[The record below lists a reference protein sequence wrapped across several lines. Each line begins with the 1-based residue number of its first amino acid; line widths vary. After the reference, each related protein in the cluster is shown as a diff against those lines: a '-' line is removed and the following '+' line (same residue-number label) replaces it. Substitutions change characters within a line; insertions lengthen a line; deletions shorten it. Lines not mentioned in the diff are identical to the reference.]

1 MQKLAVAAVNGHW
14 VKRSTRDEAPHSP
27 FCLVQVLTRR
37 LSKDWIYSLVVILL
51 PVIMNFSWIIIKRKR
66 VKAQH
71 TVCRRCREQLW
82 PLETLVYSRD
92 IKLMLN
98 QAVGYWKGEIRPLSL
113 WAKGYSKIVE
123 TSLRSK
129 RFRASSS
136 RTLGR
141 EQKKRND
148 GGGGGERRKRLP
160 ANPTILK
167 NCVRPRTQ
175 LLIGAVLVVLIT

>member
-27 FCLVQVLTRR
+27 FCLVQVLTRS
-37 LSKDWIYSLVVILL
+37 LSKDRIYSLVVILL

-113 WAKGYSKIVE
+113 WAKCYSKIVE

-141 EQKKRND
+141 EQKK
-148 GGGGGERRKRLP
+148 GMTGEGEGREGNACP
-160 ANPTILK
+160 QT
-167 NCVRPRTQ
+167 PRFWKTAFARERSFW
-175 LLIGAVLVVLIT
+175 LARCW

>member
-14 VKRSTRDEAPHSP
+14 VKRSTKDEAPHSP
-27 FCLVQVLTRR
+27 FCLVQVLTRS

-71 TVCRRCREQLW
+71 TVCRRCRDPASSSGL
-82 PLETLVYSRD
+82 LKHFLYSRD

-113 WAKGYSKIVE
+113 WVKGYSKIVE

-141 EQKKRND
+141 ERKK
-148 GGGGGERRKRLP
+148 GMTGEGEGREGNACP
-160 ANPTILK
+160 QT
-167 NCVRPRTQ
+167 PRFWKTAFARERSFW
-175 LLIGAVLVVLIT
+175 LARCW

>member
-1 MQKLAVAAVNGHW
+1 
-14 VKRSTRDEAPHSP
+14 
-27 FCLVQVLTRR
+27 
-37 LSKDWIYSLVVILL
+37 
-51 PVIMNFSWIIIKRKR
+51 
-66 VKAQH
+66 
-71 TVCRRCREQLW
+71 
-82 PLETLVYSRD
+82 
-92 IKLMLN
+92 MLN

-113 WAKGYSKIVE
+113 WVKGYSKIVE

-141 EQKKRND
+141 EQKKKKRND
-148 GGGGGERRKRLP
+148 GGGGGGGEGRKRLP